1 MLFAYSQKEEEK
13 YKLSRQKDEAIT
25 NENKIQE
32 NISKEQVN
40 LGRYQSEEKQN
51 QNNINKQ
58 DAKIIE
64 LGNEMQINCK
74 YLINFTVLN

>member
-1 MLFAYSQKEEEK
+1 MFFVFSQKEEEK
-13 YKLSRQKDEAIT
+13 CKLSGQKDRAIT

-58 DAKIIE
+58 NTKIIE
-64 LGNEMQINCK
+64 LGNEMKIDCN
-74 YLINFTVLN
+74 Y

>member
-1 MLFAYSQKEEEK
+1 MLFSYSQKEEEK
-13 YKLSRQKDEAIT
+13 YKLICQKNDAIA

-51 QNNINKQ
+51 QNNVQKQ
-58 DAKIIE
+58 NVKITE
-64 LGNEMQINCK
+64 LGNAMQINCK
-74 YLINFTVLN
+74 YLDFMLF

>member
-1 MLFAYSQKEEEK
+1 MMLFVYSQKENDK
-13 YKLSRQKDEAIT
+13 YKLSCQKNDAIT

-51 QNNINKQ
+51 LNNINKQ
-58 DAKIIE
+58 NEKIIE
-64 LGNEMQINCK
+64 LGNEMQINCE
-74 YLINFTVLN
+74 Y

>member
-1 MLFAYSQKEEEK
+1 MLYLYSQKEEEK
-13 YKLSRQKDEAIT
+13 CQLNRLKDKAIT

-51 QNNINKQ
+51 QNNINKLN
-58 DAKIIE
+58 AKIIE
-64 LGNEMQINCK
+64 LGNEMKIDCE
-74 YLINFTVLN
+74 Y